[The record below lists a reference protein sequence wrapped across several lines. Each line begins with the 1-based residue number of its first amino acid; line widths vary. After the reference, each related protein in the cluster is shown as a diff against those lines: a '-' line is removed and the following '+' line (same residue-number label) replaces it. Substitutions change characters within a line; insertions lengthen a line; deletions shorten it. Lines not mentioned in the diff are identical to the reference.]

1 MILSVSACYHQGTD
15 ANGLV
20 ELASK
25 LCCIFTCACAYML
38 EWQQILNV
46 SSTHVRQSSASMVIL
61 QMMP

>member
-1 MILSVSACYHQGTD
+1 MTLSVSACYHQGTD

-25 LCCIFTCACAYML
+25 LCCVFTCACAYML
-38 EWQQILNV
+38 EWQHV